1 VDQNKGDQVARPYVT
16 LRRDAWAA
24 LSSHTEIRLDED
36 TLARLRGIGDP
47 TSQEDVAEVYRP
59 LTQLLHLT
67 MVNAGRLNDQRN
79 DFLRL
84 NVARTPF
91 VIAVA
96 GSVAVGKSTVSR
108 LLQELLRRAP
118 GSPKVDLI
126 TTDGF
131 LYPNAELQRRGILH
145 RKGFPQS
152 YDRRALLQFV
162 MDVKSGSP
170 RVEAPVY
177 SHSKYDI
184 VPDEKIVVEQPDIL
198 IVEGLNVLQ
207 PARVEKN
214 GLSCLAISDF
224 FDFSVFVDAK
234 ELHIK
239 QWFTSRFLELRR
251 RAAGKDE
258 GFFVQ
263 YQDMS
268 EEEAAAFASEVWDTI
283 NGPNL
288 RQNVAPTKQRATAIL
303 RKNSDHLI
311 SEISIRK
318 V

>member
-1 VDQNKGDQVARPYVT
+1 MARPYVT
-16 LRRDAWAA
+16 LRRSAWAE
-24 LSSHTEIRLDED
+24 LSNHTTIRLDEE
-36 TLARLRGIGDP
+36 TLDRLRGIGDP
-47 TSQEDVAEVYRP
+47 TSQEDVSEVYRP

-79 DFLRL
+79 HFLQL

-118 GSPKVDLI
+118 GSPKVDLV

-131 LYPNAELQRRGILH
+131 LYPNAELERRGILH
-145 RKGFPQS
+145 RKGFPHS
-152 YDRRALLQFV
+152 YNRRELLQFV
-162 MDVKSGSP
+162 MDVKSGSK

-184 VPDEKIVVEQPDIL
+184 LPDERIVVESPDIL

-214 GLSCLAISDF
+214 GRSGLAISDF
-224 FDFSVFVDAK
+224 FDFSVFVDAR
-234 ELHIK
+234 EEHIK
-239 QWFTSRFLELRR
+239 QWFMSRFLELRR
-251 RAAGKDE
+251 RAMGTTE
-258 GFFVQ
+258 GFFTR
-263 YQDMS
+263 YQSMS
-268 EEEAAAFASEVWDTI
+268 EEDAASFSSQVWDTI

-303 RKNSDHLI
+303 RKDADHKI
-311 SEISIRK
+311 SKISIRK

>member
-1 VDQNKGDQVARPYVT
+1 MARPYVT

-24 LSSHTEIRLDED
+24 LSNHTEIRLDED
-36 TLARLRGIGDP
+36 TLVRLRGIGDP

-131 LYPNAELQRRGILH
+131 LYPNAELQRRRILH

-184 VPDEKIVVEQPDIL
+184 VPGEKIVVEQPDIL

-214 GLSCLAISDF
+214 GLSGLAISDF

-234 ELHIK
+234 ESHIK
-239 QWFTSRFLELRR
+239 EWFTCRFLELRR